1 MNRRRAGYLTK
12 RKAGARMHHIKSAI
26 DKRRHFCYKVVSTR
40 EDEVLT
46 KIELTAMVC
55 ILVFYSENSESTLVR
70 KGGSY
75 VSNTGI

>member
-1 MNRRRAGYLTK
+1 MFALRL
-12 RKAGARMHHIKSAI
+12 
-26 DKRRHFCYKVVSTR
+26 YKVVSTR

-55 ILVFYSENSESTLVR
+55 ILVFYSENFESTLVR